1 MSYTSKKIK
10 KQVKYCDWMMVT
22 VFIFML
28 LTRILTISYF
38 AQISEETGVSIEK
51 IATAYEQSPVTATL
65 INLRKTGGI
74 LLTLILPAMVMA
86 VYIAF
91 RKLALKGKI
100 DIRDLMYAVNLA
112 FFIFFINVVNDT
124 TYYLARLLG

>member
-1 MSYTSKKIK
+1 MFYIRKKIK

-28 LTRILTISYF
+28 LTRIFTISYF
-38 AQISEETGVSIEK
+38 VEISKETGVAIEK
-51 IATAYEQSPVTATL
+51 IATAYEQSPVTAML

-100 DIRDLMYAVNLA
+100 DIKDLMYAVNLA
-112 FFIFFINVVNDT
+112 FFIFFINIVNDAAF
-124 TYYLARLLG
+124 YLTKILN